1 VFDDM
6 GRVFEGVD
14 SHRYKHH
21 DELQESMRRGIENI
35 KRCALGED
43 DEEDE
48 DDSLAD
54 WINSFAEEIVGVFF
68 KRMRRWL
75 LAPLLHN
82 LSQ

>member
-1 VFDDM
+1 MFDDM

-54 WINSFAEEIVGVFF
+54 WINSFAEEIVEVFF
-68 KRMRRWL
+68 
-75 LAPLLHN
+75 
-82 LSQ
+82 